1 MKLSKG
7 TRITLLVVLLLVID
21 QVIKILVKTNMTL
34 GQSIH
39 VSGNWFQILFIEN
52 NGMAFGLQ
60 FGEGVGKL
68 LLSLCRLVLIGL
80 IIFYMRRLLKRSGT
94 PTGVLVGLA
103 FILCG
108 AIGNMIDS
116 MFYGLIFSASGP
128 GTVASLGGHYAPFLY
143 GKVVDMFYFPLFE
156 WYWPDWVPMFGG
168 KHAEFFNAIFNVA
181 DASVC
186 VGIALLFID
195 QLKNDKKK
203 TDEEAEKEEV
213 AVVEGELAST
223 KADF

>member
-143 GKVVDMFYFPLFE
+143 GKVVDMFYFPIIDTTLPESFPIWPGRHFIFFRPIFNFADSCITCGAIYLLLFQ
-156 WYWPDWVPMFGG
+156 WKFFAGGG
-168 KHAEFFNAIFNVA
+168 K
-181 DASVC
+181 
-186 VGIALLFID
+186 
-195 QLKNDKKK
+195 
-203 TDEEAEKEEV
+203 EEN
-213 AVVEGELAST
+213 S
-223 KADF
+223 

>member
-7 TRITLLVVLLLVID
+7 TRITFLVVLLLVID

-60 FGEGVGKL
+60 FGEGIGKL

-128 GTVASLGGHYAPFLY
+128 GTVATLGGHYAPFLY
-143 GKVVDMFYFPLFE
+143 GKVVDMFYFPIIDTTLPESFPIWPGRHFIFFRPIFNFADSCITCGAIYLLLFQ
-156 WYWPDWVPMFGG
+156 WKFFAGGG
-168 KHAEFFNAIFNVA
+168 K
-181 DASVC
+181 
-186 VGIALLFID
+186 
-195 QLKNDKKK
+195 
-203 TDEEAEKEEV
+203 EENY
-213 AVVEGELAST
+213 
-223 KADF
+223 